1 MKYIISG
8 FAVVAA
14 MLFTTAP
21 YAQVKAGNP
30 FTPAQRFAA
39 GSYDNLKAANAR
51 VGYREV
57 LVIVVQ

>member
-1 MKYIISG
+1 MRYIISG

-21 YAQVKAGNP
+21 YAQVKSGNP
-30 FTPAQRFAA
+30 FTPAQKFTAN
-39 GSYDNLKAANAR
+39 SYENLKAANTR

-57 LVIVVQ
+57 LIIVVQ